1 MNKLTIK
8 IGTAVSTAALVASSF
23 ATPLL
28 ATTVEI
34 SGNGSDSDNTVAVT
48 QTNQTNVSQN
58 NTANI
63 SNNVDVNSNT
73 GGNDAEDNTGGD
85 VSIKT
90 GDSEANVAVSNTAN
104 SNQASVS
111 GCCPTDTSVK
121 IAGNGTKSDNDA
133 TVKTGN
139 QVSVAQNN
147 DANIKNYVDVDS
159 DTGNNDAEDN
169 TYGDVAIET
178 GDADATVTIANM
190 ANANWAAVTGGN
202 NGGGTL
208 SVEIVG
214 NGSNSDNT
222 VDVGLLSDK
231 SISQN
236 NDANIKNSVEVDADT
251 GDNDAKD
258 NTGGEVSID
267 TGDASAT
274 VDVSNMANFNAA
286 NLEGCG
292 CIDELEVLVKGNG
305 TDSNN
310 DATIG
315 LASLTAVAQNNDYSC
330 GHGGYLELFSRTFG
344 RGRGGNCADVDVDL
358 NTGDNDAKDNTTH
371 DESDPSIETGDAD
384 ADVEV
389 ANDANYNVV
398 GDVDVDFPEIPS
410 GNSSLLLMLLAY
422 FS

>member
-34 SGNGSDSDNTVAVT
+34 SGNGSDSDSTVAVQQSNNT
-48 QTNQTNVSQN
+48 VVEQN

-63 SNNVDVNSNT
+63 SNNVNVKSNT
-73 GGNDAEDNTGGD
+73 GDNKANDNTGGD

-121 IAGNGTKSDNDA
+121 IAGNGTKSNNDA
-133 TVKTGN
+133 TVKT
-139 QVSVAQNN
+139 AN
-147 DANIKNYVDVDS
+147 DVKVLQDNYANIDNDVDVDS
-159 DTGNNDAEDN
+159 ETGDNEAEDN
-169 TYGDVAIET
+169 TWGDVAIET
-178 GDADATVTIANM
+178 GDSDVTVTIANM
-190 ANANWAAVTGGN
+190 ANANWAAVTAGS

-208 SVEIVG
+208 GVEIVG
-214 NGSNSDNT
+214 NGSDSDNT
-222 VDVGLLSDK
+222 VDVALGSTKLID
-231 SISQN
+231 QD
-236 NDANIKNSVEVDADT
+236 NDANISNSVEVDSET
-251 GDNDAKD
+251 GDNDAED

-286 NLEGCG
+286 NLDGCG
-292 CIDELEVLVKGNG
+292 CIDDLWVLVKGNG
-305 TDSNN
+305 TESNN
-310 DATIG
+310 DATIA
-315 LASLTAVAQNNDYSC
+315 LASATAVLQDNDYSC
-330 GHGGYLELFSRTFG
+330 GEGYSEWIQSLFSKNN
-344 RGRGGNCADVDVDL
+344 RGGNCADVDVDVD
-358 NTGDNDAKDNTTH
+358 TGDNEAEDNTSH

-384 ADVEV
+384 ADIEV

-410 GNSSLLLMLLAY
+410 GNSSLLLMLWAFL
-422 FS
+422 S